1 MKCPQNLNIDN
12 KSVGIKNDKSRFFCK
27 YCNKSYKY
35 SQGLSKHIKYL
46 EKNKDEDFQE
56 LARLLNKNKNMTL
69 IDELKEKNL
78 VIKQITEEETA
89 KANNTVDR

>member
-1 MKCPQNLNIDN
+1 MIINPLESKMIKVGSFVNIAINLI
-12 KSVGIKNDKSRFFCK
+12 SIR
-27 YCNKSYKY
+27 
-35 SQGLSKHIKYL
+35 QGLSKHIKYSC

-78 VIKQITEEETA
+78 VIKQITEQETA